1 MFKKLVRK
9 FKYLNLKAMNNSVK
23 DHAINEGNE
32 KKVAIPKSISEIKR
46 NLGEIFSDSS
56 DFVIREIT
64 VGNQKQVK
72 VIIAFIDGLV
82 NKKLI
87 NNNLLRPIMLESRH
101 VDLEHGL
108 KRQAISTILMEHLLT
123 TSDLSEVNDFK
134 QTINDILSGDTIIF
148 IDGETLALRANL
160 RGWES
165 RGVVDPETESVVRGP
180 REGFTETLR
189 TNTSLIRRKIINPN
203 LKLENLTIGERTNT
217 SVCIAYIK
225 GIADEKII
233 ETVRRRLKE
242 IKTDA
247 ILESGYIEEF
257 IEDAPFSIF
266 ASVGNSEKPD
276 IVAAKL
282 LEGRVAILCDG
293 TPFVL
298 TVPYLFIE
306 GFQASEDYYSRAAFS
321 SAVRILRI
329 IAFLITTTLPA
340 LYLAFTSFTPEVIPF
355 KLLLT
360 ILASRVGI
368 PYSVFTEAFLMLLSF
383 ELLREAGVRIPKPV
397 GPAVSIVGALVIGQA
412 AVEAGLASTPMVII
426 TAITAISSFITPP
439 LAGTMPFLRLAFLIG
454 ANIAGFLGLI
464 FTAIIFLIHLCAIRS
479 FGVPYLSPFAPITA
493 RDLKDTLVRV
503 PIWAML
509 TRPRVLTWEN
519 TPELKYR
526 MKINLRQ
533 KED

>member
-1 MFKKLVRK
+1 MVRKVIRNLNYLKLKAENQTGQNFQKDKDKMVPIPASIAEVKKKL
-9 FKYLNLKAMNNSVK
+9 
-23 DHAINEGNE
+23 
-32 KKVAIPKSISEIKR
+32 SEIMV
-46 NLGEIFSDSS
+46 DSS

-64 VGNQKQVK
+64 VGIETQTK
-72 VIIAFIDGLV
+72 VLLAHIDGLV
-82 NKKLI
+82 DKKLI
-87 NNNLLRPIMLESRH
+87 NSNLLRPIMMESRFVH
-101 VDLEHGL
+101 SDKEF
-108 KRQAISTILMEHLLT
+108 KRQAISKILMEQLLT
-123 TSDLSEVNDFK
+123 TNDINEVNDFR
-134 QTINDILSGDTIIF
+134 QTIKGILSGNTLIF
-148 IDGETLALRANL
+148 IDGETVALSANL
-160 RGWES
+160 QGWES

-189 TNTSLIRRKIINPN
+189 TNTSLIRRKIINPD
-203 LKLENLTIGERTNT
+203 LKFESLTIGERTNT
-217 SVCIAYIK
+217 KVCIAYIK

-266 ASVGNSEKPD
+266 ATVGNSEKPD

-282 LEGRVAILCDG
+282 LEGRVAVLCDG

-306 GFQASEDYYSRAAFS
+306 GFQASEDYYSRAALS
-321 SAVRILRI
+321 SLTRILRV
-329 IAFLITTTLPA
+329 IAFIITTTLPA
-340 LYLAFTSFTPEVIPF
+340 LYLGLTSFTPEVIPF

-360 ILASRVGI
+360 ILASRVGL
-368 PYSVFTEAFLMLLSF
+368 PYSVFTEALLMLISF

-426 TAITAISSFITPP
+426 TAITAICSFITPP
-439 LAGTMPFLRLAFLIG
+439 LTGTMPFLRLAFLIG
-454 ANIAGFLGLI
+454 ANIAGFLGII
-464 FTAIIFLIHLCAIRS
+464 FTAIIFLIHLCSIRS
-479 FGVPYLSPFAPITA
+479 FGVPYLSPITPLTV
-493 RDLKDTLVRV
+493 RDLKDTFIRV

-509 TRPRVLTWEN
+509 TRPRVLTWKN
-519 TPELKYR
+519 TSELEYR
-526 MKINLRQ
+526 MKVNLRQ